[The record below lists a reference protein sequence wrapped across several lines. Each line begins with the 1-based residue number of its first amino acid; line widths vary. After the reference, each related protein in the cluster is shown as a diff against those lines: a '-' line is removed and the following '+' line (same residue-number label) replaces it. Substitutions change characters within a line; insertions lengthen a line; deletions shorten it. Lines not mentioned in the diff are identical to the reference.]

1 MCACNV
7 LIYATLRILLYY
19 LSVSYVYTIK
29 PRHRTVV
36 RPSCVKM
43 ALICKNGVK
52 VRVRVRVR
60 DRIRVR
66 VRVRS
71 GLGLGLA
78 FHRCTD
84 KGHIFTDK
92 G

>member
-1 MCACNV
+1 V

-52 VRVRVRVR
+52 VRTVRVRVRVR

-66 VRVRS
+66 VRVRIRVS
-71 GLGLGLA
+71 VSSLYRQGPH
-78 FHRCTD
+78 FYR
-84 KGHIFTDK
+84 
-92 G
+92 

>member
-1 MCACNV
+1 
-7 LIYATLRILLYY
+7 
-19 LSVSYVYTIK
+19 
-29 PRHRTVV
+29 
-36 RPSCVKM
+36 M
-43 ALICKNGVK
+43 AIICSISP

-66 VRVRS
+66 VKVRS

>member
-1 MCACNV
+1 
-7 LIYATLRILLYY
+7 
-19 LSVSYVYTIK
+19 
-29 PRHRTVV
+29 
-36 RPSCVKM
+36 M
-43 ALICKNGVK
+43 AIICSISP

-66 VRVRS
+66 VKVGS